1 MGNQVKPVRF
11 LLAGTGYGW
20 LHSVGHVLSPSDPRR
35 NFGRRPGY
43 GILPLHLRLHLSEG
57 IWVHGT

>member
-1 MGNQVKPVRF
+1 MGNQVKPARF

-20 LHSVGHVLSPSDPRR
+20 LHCVGHVLSPSDPHR

-43 GILPLHLRLHLSEG
+43 RILQLH
-57 IWVHGT
+57 

>member
-20 LHSVGHVLSPSDPRR
+20 LHCVGHAL
-35 NFGRRPGY
+35 
-43 GILPLHLRLHLSEG
+43 LP
-57 IWVHGT
+57 IDTHGTLGEGLDMGSCNYIKGCT

>member
-11 LLAGTGYGW
+11 LLADIGYGW
-20 LHSVGHVLSPSDPRR
+20 LHCAGHALSPIDPRR

-43 GILPLHLRLHLSEG
+43 GILQLH
-57 IWVHGT
+57 